1 MTKAKNINN
10 IISIVIAVFAIGL
23 LAIAF
28 TGTLKT
34 SICQKL
40 KEGEALAWIT
50 SFIAIANALLL
61 FATLWS
67 QRDSIKNSKIERF
80 EITFFNLLRAH
91 LQYRDEISADRPYF
105 SAESIAKL
113 VHKEI
118 KGKQFFSMAVDDIN
132 KINENLQNKFYRVYN
147 GEDAFAREKEYE
159 ENVLKTDYL
168 NECPI
173 GKKMRED
180 EKKALINYIYG
191 ITKEE
196 INKHPKEISLDFKIF
211 ERKMKGYYEQYER
224 SLINILRYIND
235 SGLDVDKYTD
245 ILYSQMSMD
254 EYKFINNLVN
264 FNKHLLALS
273 LATHLSSKNNPPN
286 MDKFYKKLLK
296 KRKFNN

>member
-1 MTKAKNINN
+1 MKARISNTNI
-10 IISIVIAVFAIGL
+10 SVVIAVFAIGL

-28 TGTLKT
+28 TGTLNT
-34 SICQKL
+34 SFCQKL

-105 SAESIAKL
+105 SAETMSRL
-113 VHKEI
+113 EHREV
-118 KGKQFFSMAVDDIN
+118 KGKQFFSMAVDDIYQ
-132 KINENLQNKFYRVYN
+132 IYENLQNKFYRIYS
-147 GEDAFAREKEYE
+147 GEEVFIREKEYE
-159 ENVLKTDYL
+159 VNVLKTDYL
-168 NECPI
+168 NECPK
-173 GKKMRED
+173 GKRMRED
-180 EKKALINYIYG
+180 EAKALINYIYN
-191 ITKEE
+191 IQKEDIE
-196 INKHPKEISLDFKIF
+196 KYPKETGLDFKIF

-254 EYKFINNLVN
+254 EYKFINYLVI

-273 LATHLSSKNNPPN
+273 LDTNLSSKNNPPN
-286 MDKFYKKLLK
+286 MDKFYKKLYK
-296 KRKFNN
+296 KRLFNN

>member
-1 MTKAKNINN
+1 MKARISNTNI
-10 IISIVIAVFAIGL
+10 SVVIAIFAFGL

-28 TGTLKT
+28 YGTIKEPC
-34 SICQKL
+34 CQQVN
-40 KEGEALAWIT
+40 GELMWIA
-50 SFIAIANALLL
+50 SFISIANGLLL

-67 QRDSIKNSKIERF
+67 QRDGLKSSKIERF

-118 KGKQFFSMAVDDIN
+118 KGKQFFSMAVDDLYQIY
-132 KINENLQNKFYRVYN
+132 ENLQNKFYRIYN
-147 GEDAFAREKEYE
+147 GEEAFVREKEYE

-168 NECPI
+168 NECPK
-173 GKKMRED
+173 GKEMRED

-196 INKHPKEISLDFKIF
+196 INKHPKETSLNLKIF
-211 ERKMKGYYEQYER
+211 ERKMKGCYEQYER

-254 EYKFINNLVN
+254 EYKFINYLVI

-273 LATHLSSKNNPPN
+273 LDTNLSSKNNPPN
-286 MDKFYKKLLK
+286 MDKFYKKLQNNW
-296 KRKFNN
+296 KFNN

>member
-1 MTKAKNINN
+1 MKARISNTNI
-10 IISIVIAVFAIGL
+10 SVVIAIFAFGL

-28 TGTLKT
+28 YGTIKEPC
-34 SICQKL
+34 CQQVN
-40 KEGEALAWIT
+40 GELMWIA
-50 SFIAIANALLL
+50 SFISIANGLLL

-67 QRDSIKNSKIERF
+67 QRDGLKSSKIERF

-91 LQYRDEISADRPYF
+91 LQYRDEISVVRPYF
-105 SAESIAKL
+105 STESIAKL
-113 VHKEI
+113 VHTEI
-118 KGKQFFSMAVDDIN
+118 KGKQFFSMAVDDLYQIY
-132 KINENLQNKFYRVYN
+132 ENLQNKYYRVYN
-147 GEDAFAREKEYE
+147 GEDAYAREKEYE
-159 ENVLKTDYL
+159 EKVLKTDYL
-168 NECPI
+168 NECPK

-196 INKHPKEISLDFKIF
+196 INKHPKETSLDLKIF
-211 ERKMKGYYEQYER
+211 ERKMKGCYEQYER

-264 FNKHLLALS
+264 FNEHLLALS
-273 LATHLSSKNNPPN
+273 LATHLSSKNSPPN

>member
-1 MTKAKNINN
+1 MKALHLNSILY
-10 IISIVIAVFAIGL
+10 IVIAMIAFGL
-23 LAIAF
+23 LIIAF
-28 TGTLKT
+28 VGTINT
-34 SICQKL
+34 SFCEHIQGAEL
-40 KEGEALAWIT
+40 FWIT

-61 FATLWS
+61 FTTLWS
-67 QRDSIKNSKIERF
+67 QRDSIKNSKIERS

-91 LQYRDEISADRPYF
+91 LQYRDEISVVRPYF
-105 SAESIAKL
+105 STDSIAKL

-118 KGKQFFSMAVDDIN
+118 KGKQFFSMAVDDLYQIY
-132 KINENLQNKFYRVYN
+132 ENLQNKYYRVYN

-168 NECPI
+168 NGCPK
-173 GKKMRED
+173 GKEMRED

-196 INKHPKEISLDFKIF
+196 INKHPKETSLDLKIF
-211 ERKMKGYYEQYER
+211 ERKMKGCYEQYER

-254 EYKFINNLVN
+254 EYKFINNLVI

-273 LATHLSSKNNPPN
+273 LDTHLSSKNNPPN
-286 MDKFYKKLLK
+286 MDKFYKKLYK
-296 KRKFNN
+296 KRLFNN